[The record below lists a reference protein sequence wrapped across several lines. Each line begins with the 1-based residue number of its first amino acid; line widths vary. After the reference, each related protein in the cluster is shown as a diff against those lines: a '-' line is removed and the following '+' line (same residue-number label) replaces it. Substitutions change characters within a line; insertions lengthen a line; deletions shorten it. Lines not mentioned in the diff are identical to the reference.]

1 MKILKIRNR
10 YNANVKMIRMEMRK
24 LYFEHGLVISCSLL
38 NSIVFK
44 KKRERERKRRCKT
57 LCGKKREEG
66 EEKGVI
72 KKRNF
77 SKVE

>member
-38 NSIVFK
+38 NPIVFK
-44 KKRERERKRRCKT
+44 KKKEREKEREDVRHSVERKGRR
-57 LCGKKREEG
+57 GRKKE
-66 EEKGVI
+66 
-72 KKRNF
+72 
-77 SKVE
+77 S

>member
-24 LYFEHGLVISCSLL
+24 LYFEHGLIISCSLL
-38 NSIVFK
+38 NPIVFK
-44 KKRERERKRRCKT
+44 KKRERKRRCKT

>member
-10 YNANVKMIRMEMRK
+10 YNANVKMIRMEMKK
-24 LYFEHGLVISCSLL
+24 LYFEHELVISCSLL
-38 NSIVFK
+38 NPIVFK
-44 KKRERERKRRCKT
+44 KKERERKRRCKT

-66 EEKGVI
+66 EEKRVI